1 MYSTMAIEQLSRFSK
16 RAFFFSFSN
25 RTRPT
30 DRLTTVVIRR
40 RSREII
46 WRTIRQYVAPRRR
59 GGLVWCVRI
68 KGPIVRDVRPVR
80 SENRQFRTRTI
91 TTAAVRG
98 KPIQARTLLLGR
110 LSVVRLVP
118 SYSNLIFIYILLLIR
133 DFVAHNRNGIV
144 EERIAVER
152 RVRVLRPVNASETTL
167 RYSASGRCENGQ
179 ALTNRRANWLYV

>member
-1 MYSTMAIEQLSRFSK
+1 M
-16 RAFFFSFSN
+16 
-25 RTRPT
+25 
-30 DRLTTVVIRR
+30 
-40 RSREII
+40 
-46 WRTIRQYVAPRRR
+46 
-59 GGLVWCVRI
+59 WCVRI

-179 ALTNRRANWLYV
+179 ALTNRRANWPIRLGTDLRQLLLDETAFSIDRIYINVLHVYACVIIL